1 MTVKSEERSNEKMSV
16 EIPSNMEE
24 VAMKIAAAK
33 VHGQDLATDEVI
45 KDAIRDTM
53 QAFMDEAL
61 EGHYDDVSWDGEQ
74 LVVTDF
80 TSKQVGTVAPNGE
93 SFVANFKANAD
104 QLSLK
109 LENAAAKIVGGR

>member
-1 MTVKSEERSNEKMSV
+1 MSV

-33 VHGQDLATDEVI
+33 VHGQELTTDAVI
-45 KDAIRDTM
+45 KDAVRDTM

-61 EGHYDDVSWDGEQ
+61 EGHYDDVSWDGDQ

-80 TSKQVGTVAPNGE
+80 TGKRVGEVAPSGD
-93 SFVANFKANAD
+93 SFVADFKANAD

-109 LENAAAKIVGGR
+109 LENAAIKIVGGR

>member
-1 MTVKSEERSNEKMSV
+1 MSV
-16 EIPSNMEE
+16 EIPTNMEE

-33 VHGQDLATDEVI
+33 VHGQDLATDTVI
-45 KDAIRDTM
+45 RNAVRDTM

-61 EGHYDDVSWDGEQ
+61 EGHYDDVSWDGDH

-80 TSKQVGTVAPNGE
+80 TGKSVGAVTPSGD
-93 SFVANFKANAD
+93 SFVADFKANAD

-109 LENAAAKIVGGR
+109 LENAATKIVGGR